1 MRECVLELVDAG
13 MVMEQA
19 ERMAALI
26 ADPAST
32 CHELD
37 RVAEQ
42 LTQVLSHRRTE
53 QFETMRGWAGQD
65 MARVRRGERKGR
77 ERA

>member
-1 MRECVLELVDAG
+1 MESQVRECVLELVDAG

-42 LTQVLSHRRTE
+42 LTQVLSPRRTE
-53 QFETMRGWAGQD
+53 
-65 MARVRRGERKGR
+65 
-77 ERA
+77 